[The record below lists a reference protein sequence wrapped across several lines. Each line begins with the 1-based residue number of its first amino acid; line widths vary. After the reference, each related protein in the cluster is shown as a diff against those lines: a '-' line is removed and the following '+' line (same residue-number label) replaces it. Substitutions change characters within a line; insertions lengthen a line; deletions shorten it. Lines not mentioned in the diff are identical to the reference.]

1 MHSSSLA
8 RGRNPVALRLVAG
21 ALLAVGLVLATA
33 ACSGPRYERRGVLHC
48 VIEGRRLY
56 TFDPVWRIETLREI
70 DADSGRVDDAA
81 SSSPETAPAAETA
94 RVRLRTRLLRELGVT
109 SLDAIP
115 REGVAERDAI
125 RALGYF

>member
-1 MHSSSLA
+1 
-8 RGRNPVALRLVAG
+8 
-21 ALLAVGLVLATA
+21 
-33 ACSGPRYERRGVLHC
+33 